1 MSKFMSKRELR
12 RLLTTPAFCICVV
25 LATDVLASEQLTARG
40 IMDEVAG
47 RHDVDYEKGIEK
59 MTLIDPSGNENIR
72 TLRRYSGK
80 QDDGLFKYLLVFDSP
95 KGIKGVAAL
104 TWENQSGNDDQW
116 LFMPAAGN
124 KLKRIASGGRRDYF
138 MGTDFSFEDLVSEQ
152 RDNFTYEILDET
164 DWEGSPSYVIEASP
178 INKDI
183 VTAYQKRHL
192 TIRKDIFFV
201 VQVDYF
207 EQRSGKLLKRL
218 VSDNLEQIE
227 GSMWR
232 ANRSV
237 MDNYKKK
244 SKTRLETMERLFGSD
259 SVPGKVFTK
268 RYLTSKRHMKDS

>member
-1 MSKFMSKRELR
+1 VSKLMPKFDLG
-12 RLLTTPAFCICVV
+12 RLVRTLGVCICAV
-25 LATDVLASEQLTARG
+25 LVTDAFASEHLTARE
-40 IMDEVAG
+40 IMDEVAS

-59 MTLIDPSGNENIR
+59 MTLIDRSGNENIR
-72 TLRRYSGK
+72 ILRRYVGR
-80 QDDGLFKYLLVFDSP
+80 QDDRLFKYLLVFDSP

-104 TWENQSGNDDQW
+104 TWENKSGNDDQW

-152 RDNFTYEILDET
+152 RDNFTYEILEET
-164 DWEGSPSYVIEASP
+164 NWEGIPSYVIQASP

-183 VTAYQKRHL
+183 VTAYKKRHL
-192 TIRKDIFFV
+192 IIRKDIYFV

-218 VSDNLEQIE
+218 VSDNLEQIK

-237 MDNYKKK
+237 MDNLKKK
-244 SKTRLETMERLFGSD
+244 SQTRLETMERLFGSD

>member
-1 MSKFMSKRELR
+1 MPKIFLG
-12 RLLTTPAFCICVV
+12 RLVKTLGVCICAV
-25 LATDVLASEQLTARG
+25 LVTDAFASEQLTARE
-40 IMDEVAG
+40 IMDEVAS

-59 MTLIDPSGNENIR
+59 MTLVDRSGNENIR
-72 TLRRYSGK
+72 ILRRYVGR
-80 QDDGLFKYLLVFDSP
+80 QDDRLFKYLLVFDSP

-104 TWENQSGNDDQW
+104 TWENKSGNDDQW

-152 RDNFTYEILDET
+152 RDNFTYEILEEMN
-164 DWEGSPSYVIEASP
+164 WEGIPSYVIQASP

-183 VTAYQKRHL
+183 VTAYEKRHL
-192 TIRKDIFFV
+192 TIRKDIYFV

-237 MDNYKKK
+237 MDNFKKK
-244 SKTRLETMERLFGSD
+244 SQTRLETMERLFGSD